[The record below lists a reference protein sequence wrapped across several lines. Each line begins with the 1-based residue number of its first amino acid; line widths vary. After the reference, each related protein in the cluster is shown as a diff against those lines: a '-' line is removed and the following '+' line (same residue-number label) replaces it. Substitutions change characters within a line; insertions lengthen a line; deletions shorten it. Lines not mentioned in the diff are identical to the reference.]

1 MIARY
6 RLSPDGT
13 WLDKATGKP
22 MVTPDIVVAPRL
34 TRDLPTYKSPI
45 TGKPIDGRAARREDL
60 KRSGSREVDPSEF
73 KVTYESKTRAIA
85 NGGEHAP
92 REMTKLEG
100 NYMRSRVAQP
110 PNR

>member
-85 NGGEHAP
+85 NGGEHEP
-92 REMTKLEG
+92 RAAVDLG
-100 NYMRSRVAQP
+100 NGYRRGGTA
-110 PNR
+110 